1 MLQIH
6 HIENNK
12 NIDLSSKHLKN
23 KSLFISR
30 DLQADSPFLILQ
42 ELQNVKIIAEP
53 LIKITQIPFSYT
65 PQTQWIFFTS
75 KNSIIHFFAQNPQV
89 QLGVKYGV
97 ISSGSADFLSA
108 NYNVKSDFVGEGVDL
123 VKIAKDFRDVLGDD
137 SVLFPQAMDSLQT
150 IQKQLAFT
158 NTTYNLY
165 TYKTILKTDFDIPYT
180 DIVVFTSPS
189 NVVAYFN
196 KYKIDS
202 RQTVVAMGTSTK
214 YKLSEYGVKN
224 VLLPQEFTELG
235 LLNCLLK

>member
-1 MLQIH
+1 MLQVH
-6 HIENNK
+6 HTEKNK
-12 NIDLSSKHLKN
+12 DIVLSSVHLKN
-23 KSLFISR
+23 QSIFISR
-30 DLQADSPFLILQ
+30 NLHIDSVFLVLKQI
-42 ELQNVKIIAEP
+42 QNLKIIAEP

-65 PQTQWIFFTS
+65 PQTQWLFFSS
-75 KNSIIHFFAQNPQV
+75 KNSIIHFFAQNPQL
-89 QLGVKYGV
+89 QFGVKYGV
-97 ISSGSADFLSA
+97 ISSDSADFLSN
-108 NYNVKSDFVGEGVDL
+108 NYNVKASFIGEGVDL
-123 VKIAKDFRDVLGDD
+123 VKIAKDYRDVLGDE

-214 YKLSEYGVKN
+214 YKLSEFGVKN
-224 VLLPQEFTELG
+224 VLLPKEFTELG